1 MIRRPPRSTLFPYTT
16 LFRSDRAD
24 RLALVHQVEG
34 GVDLLERHGVGDQIV
49 DVDLALHVPVDD
61 PGHVRASARAAEGR
75 ALPDPAGDEL
85 ERAGG
90 DLLAGLGHADDDAI
104 APAPAAAFDR

>member
-1 MIRRPPRSTLFPYTT
+1 MRARRSQRKTGATFLADALGRRGGVSVVHH
-16 LFRSDRAD
+16 DRAD

-34 GVDLLERHGVGDQIV
+34 RVDLVERHGVGDQVV

-61 PGHVRASARAAEGR
+61 LRHVGAAARAAEGG

-85 ERAGG
+85 ERAGR
-90 DLLAGLGHADDDAI
+90 DLLAGC
-104 APAPAAAFDR
+104 RRRR